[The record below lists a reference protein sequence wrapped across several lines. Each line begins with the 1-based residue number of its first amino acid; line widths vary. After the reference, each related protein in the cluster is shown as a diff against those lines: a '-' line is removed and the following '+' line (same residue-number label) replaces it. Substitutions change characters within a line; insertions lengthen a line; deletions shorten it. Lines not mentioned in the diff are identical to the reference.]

1 MEKVFSGARA
11 KLYFNTALGQ
21 VEAGFATGI
30 SVNENHTLQRV
41 NVLGNIDS
49 EEIIPTSRSVDVRCD
64 LVRISGR
71 SLRQLGIWPKGLTV
85 DVLSFPELTIV
96 VYDGVENKIV
106 AQIEGARCETRSFQ
120 VQAGAIVSENAS
132 FQAKRLKDEAD
143 LTLQDLIM
151 EEQAPQSSISVPS
164 EEIAQIKD
172 LMQVTQNNVPLA
184 LAIFA
189 ILLFNKI
196 KNNQVKSELETKI
209 NALEARIDKL
219 NK

>member
-71 SLRQLGIWPKGLTV
+71 SLRQLGIWPKGQTV

-106 AQIEGARCETRSFQ
+106 AQIEGAKCESRSFQ

-151 EEQAPQSSISVPS
+151 EEQTPQSSISVPS

>member
-30 SVNENHTLQRV
+30 SVNESHQLQRV
-41 NVLGNIDS
+41 NVLGNLDS

-71 SLRQLGIWPKGLTV
+71 SLRQLGIWPKGQTV
-85 DVLSFPELTIV
+85 DVLNFPELTIV

-120 VQAGAIVSENAS
+120 VQAGAVVSENAS

-143 LTLQDLIM
+143 LTLQVLIM
-151 EEQAPQSSISVPS
+151 DEQTNQTTLSVPS
-164 EEIAQIKD
+164 DDIAQIKD

-189 ILLFNKI
+189 VLLVNKL

-209 NALEARIDKL
+209 NALEARLDKL
-219 NK
+219 DK

>member
-11 KLYFNTALGQ
+11 KLYFNTATGQ

-41 NVLGNIDS
+41 NVLGNLDS
-49 EEIIPTSRSVDVRCD
+49 EEIIATSRTVDVRCD
-64 LVRISGR
+64 LVRISGK
-71 SLRQLGIWPKGLTV
+71 SLRTLGIWPKGQTI
-85 DVLSFPELTIV
+85 DVLNFPELTIV

-143 LTLQDLIM
+143 LTLQSRIM
-151 EEQAPQSSISVPS
+151 DEQQKTIGAPVDDIS
-164 EEIAQIKD
+164 QIKD
-172 LMQVTQNNVPLA
+172 LMSMTQNNAPLA

-189 ILLFNKI
+189 VLMLNKV

-209 NALEARIDKL
+209 NDLASRIKKIE
-219 NK
+219 NKD

>member
-1 MEKVFSGARA
+1 
-11 KLYFNTALGQ
+11 
-21 VEAGFATGI
+21 
-30 SVNENHTLQRV
+30 
-41 NVLGNIDS
+41 
-49 EEIIPTSRSVDVRCD
+49 
-64 LVRISGR
+64 
-71 SLRQLGIWPKGLTV
+71 
-85 DVLSFPELTIV
+85 
-96 VYDGVENKIV
+96 
-106 AQIEGARCETRSFQ
+106 
-120 VQAGAIVSENAS
+120 
-132 FQAKRLKDEAD
+132 
-143 LTLQDLIM
+143 M

>member
-30 SVNENHTLQRV
+30 SVNESHQLQRV

-71 SLRQLGIWPKGLTV
+71 SLRQLGIWPKGQTV
-85 DVLSFPELTIV
+85 DVLSFPEITIV

-120 VQAGAIVSENAS
+120 VQAGAVVSENAS

-143 LTLQDLIM
+143 LTL
-151 EEQAPQSSISVPS
+151 
-164 EEIAQIKD
+164 
-172 LMQVTQNNVPLA
+172 
-184 LAIFA
+184 
-189 ILLFNKI
+189 
-196 KNNQVKSELETKI
+196 
-209 NALEARIDKL
+209 
-219 NK
+219 

>member
-11 KLYFNTALGQ
+11 KLYFNTATGQ

-41 NVLGNIDS
+41 NVLGNLDS
-49 EEIIPTSRSVDVRCD
+49 EEIIATSRTVDVRCD

-71 SLRQLGIWPKGLTV
+71 SLRTLGIWPKGQTV
-85 DVLSFPELTIV
+85 DVLNFPELTIV

-143 LTLQDLIM
+143 LVLQD
-151 EEQAPQSSISVPS
+151 
-164 EEIAQIKD
+164 
-172 LMQVTQNNVPLA
+172 
-184 LAIFA
+184 
-189 ILLFNKI
+189 
-196 KNNQVKSELETKI
+196 
-209 NALEARIDKL
+209 
-219 NK
+219 